1 LLKLKPLQ
9 RKLLRDVWHMR
20 GQALAIAMVV
30 MAGVAMLVM
39 YFSTFDSLQRT
50 LDTYY
55 ERHRF
60 ADVFASARRA
70 PRRLEERAALL
81 PGVAAVETR
90 VVADVTLDVPDMT
103 EPAIGR
109 LVSVP
114 ADSRPRLNGVVL
126 RRGRWIEPGRPD
138 EVIASE
144 PFADAHRLQP
154 GDRLSAVINGRHRT
168 LRIVGLGLSPEYVYT
183 IPPGEVIPDD
193 KRFAILWMERRAL
206 ASAFD
211 MEGGFNDVVLALT
224 RGASSA
230 EVITR
235 LDRLLE
241 PYGAAGAIPRD
252 LQPSHWALVNELR
265 QIRTFGVIVPLI
277 FLGIAA
283 FLLNIALTRALALQR
298 AQIAAL
304 KALGYHN
311 TEIGWHYLQWALLI
325 AALGALLGVAV
336 GAWLG
341 SGMINLYN
349 QFFRF
354 PDLLYRLS
362 TGVAVAGV
370 LVALAAGGLGAV
382 FAVRHA
388 VRVPPAEAMRPEPPA
403 RYRRSFV
410 ERPAVQR
417 RLTHATRMVL
427 RNLERQP
434 ARAAAT
440 VVGIAFAI
448 AILLFGFVF
457 LDVMDHLADVQFSL
471 VQRQDVTV
479 AFVLPASSSA
489 LFDLRSLPGVMHAEP
504 YRSVPA
510 RIRSGHHSRTLPLT
524 GIRPEPQLSRIVDLA
539 GRPVRLPPSGLVI
552 SRMLGEILAVR
563 PGDTVTVEVLDGA
576 RPVLRVPVAALVDDA
591 LGLNAWMD
599 IKAMH
604 ALLREGGTLSGA
616 HLMVDPSRSAALYTR
631 LKALPAVGAVSVTAA
646 ALDSF
651 RRVTSQNFAIITT
664 FNVGFAVI
672 IAFGVVYNAA
682 RISLSERTRE
692 LASLRVLGFTIAE
705 ISLILL
711 GELALLTLL
720 AIPIGL
726 SIGWGLSLMML
737 VFMNNEFYRFPL
749 LLTADNVAVST
760 LILLAAAFLSGLA
773 VRRKLDHLDLVAV
786 LKMRE

>member
-1 LLKLKPLQ
+1 
-9 RKLLRDVWHMR
+9 MR
-20 GQALAIAMVV
+20 GQALAIALVV
-30 MAGVAMLVM
+30 MSGVAMLVM

-55 ERHRF
+55 ERHGF
-60 ADVFASARRA
+60 ADVFASVRRA
-70 PRRLEERAALL
+70 PQRLEERLALL

-90 VVADVTLDVPDMT
+90 VVADVTLDVPSMA

-114 ADSRPRLNGVVL
+114 AGSLPRLNGVVL
-126 RRGRWIEPGRPD
+126 RRGRWIAAGRPD

-144 PFADAHRLQP
+144 PFADAHRLRP
-154 GDRLSAVINGRHRT
+154 GDRLSAVINGRRRT
-168 LRIVGLGLSPEYVYT
+168 LQIVGLGLSPEYVYT

-211 MEGGFNDVVLALT
+211 MEGGFNDVVLALA
-224 RGASSA
+224 RGASGA

-241 PYGAAGAIPRD
+241 PYGASGAIPRA

-265 QIRTFGVIVPLI
+265 QIRTFGVVVPVI

-298 AQIAAL
+298 SQIAAL
-304 KALGYHN
+304 KALGYGN
-311 TEIGWHYLQWALLI
+311 GEIGWHYLQWALLI
-325 AALGALLGVAV
+325 AALGALLGVGA

-370 LVALAAGGLGAV
+370 LVALVAGGLGAV
-382 FAVRHA
+382 FAVRRA
-388 VRVPPAEAMRPEPPA
+388 VKVPPAEAMRPEPPA
-403 RYRRSFV
+403 RYRRSIV

-434 ARAAAT
+434 VRAAAT

-457 LDVMDHLADVQFSL
+457 LDVMDHLADVQFSQ

-479 AFVLPASSSA
+479 SFVLPASSGA
-489 LFDLRSLPGVMHAEP
+489 LFDLASLPGVMQAEP
-504 YRSVPA
+504 YRSVPS
-510 RIRSGHHSRTLPLT
+510 RIRHGHRSRYLPLT
-524 GIRPEPQLSRIVDLA
+524 GIRANPQLSRVVDLA
-539 GRPVRLPPSGLVI
+539 GRPVTLPPAGLVI
-552 SRMLGEILAVR
+552 SRMLGDILAVQ

-576 RPVLRVPVAALVDDA
+576 RPVLQVPVAALVEDA

-599 IKAMH
+599 IDALH
-604 ALLREGGTLSGA
+604 ALLHEGGTLSGA
-616 HLMVDPSRSAALYTR
+616 HLMVDPARQDALYTR

-651 RRVTSQNFAIITT
+651 RRVTAQNFAIITS

-726 SIGWGLSLMML
+726 SIGWGLSLLML
-737 VFMNNEFYRFPL
+737 TFMNNEFYRFPL

-760 LILLAAAFLSGLA
+760 LILLAAVFLSGLA